1 MLMAP
6 AAPARRGGNGG
17 KVVPRAMSRQTV
29 KPRVAASLA
38 GGPLVEIQRARILSA
53 MLDCVTRH
61 GVANV
66 SVADVVECSGVSRR
80 TFYELFVD
88 REDCFCAAFEQA
100 LSDAS
105 ERAIPAFKEAGG
117 WQQGVR
123 AALVALLS
131 FFDSHPRVGRVL
143 VTESLG
149 GGPKVAARRNQIIA
163 ELTSIVEAGA
173 GEGKDV
179 FSPPSLA
186 GEGAVGGVL
195 AVIQRRL
202 CEEPHTPLLELV
214 NPLMSM
220 IVLPYLGPAA
230 SRRELQQPT
239 PKRSPS
245 ASEPEPATTAGDPF
259 KSAGMRLTYR
269 TVRVLL
275 AVSEHPGVSNRS
287 IADVAEIKDQGQTSK
302 L

>member
-143 VTESLG
+143 VTESLA

-163 ELTSIVEAGA
+163 ELTSIVEAG
-173 GEGKDV
+173 
-179 FSPPSLA
+179 A

-245 ASEPEPATTAGDPF
+245 AS
-259 KSAGMRLTYR
+259 
-269 TVRVLL
+269 
-275 AVSEHPGVSNRS
+275 
-287 IADVAEIKDQGQTSK
+287 
-302 L
+302 